1 MAFNISFTTSA
12 LNQAANLLGINN
24 WQLQTAKFAG
34 VSFFI
39 VPSSLAKFNP
49 LQPEIQI
56 INQIFNDSDT
66 NDALSPN
73 TALTMN
79 NIKDIQ
85 TRKLSLYQLPNYDGF
100 VINDKGSN
108 GIIYECTGLFIGD
121 DYLTAINNIQNTA
134 NTQSS
139 TGYEFVHPIYGILN
153 NCYCQQ
159 FQWVYNYNEWKAATY
174 NIRIIQE
181 GTRNVTNTKRSIPQ
195 ILSQTLSDI
204 NLSINAINN
213 LSSNILLA
221 NSIITNIIPKINLNN
236 SANTQ
241 ILPNI
246 TSIDPSTISTN
257 ISVSTSSTAQILN
270 SATTLVYQQLIYT
283 QVSNYSF
290 ANAIVDYNN
299 LPPMYRYATI
309 KPIQFD
315 NLLQYYA
322 VNVDA
327 SINIYE
333 QYGLDTIF
341 NNDITTLKTSLSQ
354 FDTLLK
360 TILSQIEQTFTTYT
374 VPYTM
379 SFRTLFFLNNLDFNN
394 ANLITTFI
402 ETNINVLNDLNVI
415 NKDIVLTLPKGV

>member
-1 MAFNISFTTSA
+1 MAFNISFDTSVIS
-12 LNQAANLLGINN
+12 QAANLLGVNN

-49 LQPEIQI
+49 LQPAFQI
-56 INQIFNDSDT
+56 VNQIFNDTDT

-100 VINDKGSN
+100 VVNDKGSN

-121 DYLTAINNIQNTA
+121 DYLNAINNFQSAA
-134 NTQSS
+134 NVQSS
-139 TGYEFVHPIYGILN
+139 TGYEFVHPIYGTLN

-181 GTRNVTNTKRSIPQ
+181 GIRSVTNSNRSITQ

-213 LSSNILLA
+213 VSSNILLA
-221 NSIITNIIPKINLNN
+221 NSIIANITPKINLNS
-236 SANTQ
+236 SANSQ

-246 TSIDPSTISTN
+246 ASIAPSTISTN
-257 ISVSTSSTAQILN
+257 ISTSTNSTAQILN

-283 QVSNYSF
+283 QVSNYNF
-290 ANAIVDYNN
+290 ANATVDYSN
-299 LPPMYRYATI
+299 LPPMYRYAAI
-309 KPIQFD
+309 KPVQFN

-322 VNVDA
+322 TNVDN
-327 SINIYE
+327 SITLYE

-341 NNDITTLKTSLSQ
+341 TSDITTLKTSLTQ

-379 SFRTLFFLNNLDFNN
+379 SFRTLFYLNNLDFNN

-402 ETNINVLNDLNVI
+402 QTNINVLDDLNI
-415 NKDIVLTLPKGV
+415 ISQNIVLTLPKGV